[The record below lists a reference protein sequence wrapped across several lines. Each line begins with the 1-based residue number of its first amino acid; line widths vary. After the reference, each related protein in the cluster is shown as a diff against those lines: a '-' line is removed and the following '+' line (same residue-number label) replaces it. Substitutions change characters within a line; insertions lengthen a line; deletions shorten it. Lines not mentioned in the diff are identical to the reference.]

1 MERGNL
7 NVVQEEFN
15 SSLAAAAS
23 SASDWGDACSLF
35 KNFSSKAK
43 WEFLHKSS
51 RKWKQFIIWY
61 HSTNITKFYK
71 YRILG

>member
-43 WEFLHKSS
+43 WEYFFTRVAGNESNLSS
-51 RKWKQFIIWY
+51 DITLLILLNFI
-61 HSTNITKFYK
+61 NIEF
-71 YRILG
+71 

>member
-35 KNFSSKAK
+35 KNFSSKAE
-43 WEFLHKSS
+43 WEYFFTRVAGNESNLSS
-51 RKWKQFIIWY
+51 DITLLILLNFIN
-61 HSTNITKFYK
+61 TEF
-71 YRILG
+71 